1 LLGSFICHPYFL
13 MSHSDR
19 LALLRKW
26 RSKYGL
32 RATYGKLAECFY
44 NAERLEMVEA
54 ICKVLQANT
63 SMPRPAAMQPYVAY
77 STTQNQPPQQQFMQ
91 SPQQQLMQP
100 NPSLTG
106 GKTCSILYCVYATP
120 LNIHHTAVTASKY
133 LFNPCSWVCPTSVT
147 IPVPS
152 PQQPVSSWCHI
163 PVSISS
169 TITHWLHSTTKPI
182 CIPARLFFTT

>member
-1 LLGSFICHPYFL
+1 

-44 NAERLEMVEA
+44 NADRLEMVEA

-77 STTQNQPPQQQFMQ
+77 STTQTQPPQQQFMH

-106 GKTCSILYCVYATP
+106 GKTRSIFYCVYAT
-120 LNIHHTAVTASKY
+120 LNIHNTAVTASY
-133 LFNPCSWVCPTSVT
+133 LFNPAGYAPPQSQYQYPHLTSQFPAGAT
-147 IPVPS
+147 YQS
-152 PQQPVSSWCHI
+152 AYPQQPPTGYTPQPNQYASQQGYFS
-163 PVSISS
+163 
-169 TITHWLHSTTKPI
+169 L
-182 CIPARLFFTT
+182 RNY

>member
-1 LLGSFICHPYFL
+1 MECSIIGLYYYEPNFLRSFICHPYFL

-44 NAERLEMVEA
+44 HAYRLEMVEA

-63 SMPRPAAMQPYVAY
+63 SMPQPAAMQPYVAY
-77 STTQNQPPQQQFMQ
+77 STTQTQPPQQQFMQ

-106 GKTCSILYCVYATP
+106 GKTCSVCTVYTNTEHSPHSCYCFYMS
-120 LNIHHTAVTASKY
+120 IQ
-133 LFNPCSWVCPTSVT
+133 CSWVCPTTAT
-147 IPVPS
+147 IPS
-152 PQQPVSSWCHI
+152 PH
-163 PVSISS
+163 
-169 TITHWLHSTTKPI
+169 
-182 CIPARLFFTT
+182 

>member
-1 LLGSFICHPYFL
+1 

-44 NAERLEMVEA
+44 NADRLEMVEA

-63 SMPRPAAMQPYVAY
+63 SIPQPAAMQPYVAY
-77 STTQNQPPQQQFMQ
+77 STTQTQPPQQQFMQ

-100 NPSLTG
+100 TPSLTG
-106 GKTCSILYCVYATP
+106 GKTHSVCTVYINTEHSQNSCYCFYISIQSMQLGTP
-120 LNIHHTAVTASKY
+120 HLSHNTSTLTSPASIQLVPPTSQHILNHHTLATLHNQTNMHPSKVI
-133 LFNPCSWVCPTSVT
+133 FHHVIINACAA
-147 IPVPS
+147 
-152 PQQPVSSWCHI
+152 QQRFI
-163 PVSISS
+163 
-169 TITHWLHSTTKPI
+169 
-182 CIPARLFFTT
+182 

>member
-1 LLGSFICHPYFL
+1 

-44 NAERLEMVEA
+44 NADRLEMVEA
-54 ICKVLQANT
+54 ICKVLQTNT
-63 SMPRPAAMQPYVAY
+63 SMPQPAAMQPYVAY
-77 STTQNQPPQQQFMQ
+77 TSTQTQPLQQQFMQ

-106 GKTCSILYCVYATP
+106 GKTHSVCTVYT
-120 LNIHHTAVTASKY
+120 NTEHNTAVTASIY
-133 LFNPCSWVCPTSVT
+133 LFNAAGYAP
-147 IPVPS
+147 
-152 PQQPVSSWCHI
+152 PQPQYPHL
-163 PVSISS
+163 
-169 TITHWLHSTTKPI
+169 TNQF
-182 CIPARLFFTT
+182 PAGATY